1 MDPLIRKLLVL
12 NAGSG
17 SQRCTL
23 FEMPALLSDEPLD
36 PAWEAKLD
44 STEPGQ
50 PEGKIILRVMKCGE
64 SIEAGSVSLES
75 PVAARTDRLIQLL
88 WSGPAPTVGGPGE
101 IDAVA
106 HRVVHG
112 GAAYREAVRL
122 DGQVEATIERL
133 AAFAPLHNPN
143 NLIGIR
149 VARQVF
155 GSETPQ
161 YSVFDTAFHHTQSRA
176 TFTYAGPHEW
186 VDQGI
191 RRYGFHG
198 TSFRYASERAA
209 RLLGRANDPN
219 LRLILC
225 HLGGGCS
232 LCATIGGRS
241 VATTMGFTPLEGM
254 PMCTRSGS
262 VDPSILIYLLR
273 QGRDADDLERIL
285 NKESGLKGLSG
296 LSGDT
301 RFLTP
306 AAEGG
311 DDRARLA
318 LDVFIH
324 GLQAAIGQML
334 AALGDVPHALVFTDA
349 IGEDE
354 PPIRAAACV
363 PFRFLNL
370 YLDPQKNASSPLDT
384 DLATPSS
391 AVRIL
396 LIRSQEAW
404 QIARECHP
412 MLAK

>member
-17 SQRCTL
+17 SQRCSL
-23 FEMPALLSDEPLD
+23 FELPAILPDEPLD
-36 PAWEAKLD
+36 PVWEAKLD

-50 PEGKIILRVMKCGE
+50 PQGKMILHAVKRGE
-64 SIEAGSVSLES
+64 AIEAGSVSLDS
-75 PVAARTDRLIQLL
+75 PIAARTDQLLQSL
-88 WSGPAPTVGGPGE
+88 WSGPAATVAGPGE

-122 DGQVEATIERL
+122 DGQVEATIERF

-149 VARQVF
+149 AARQIF
-155 GSETPQ
+155 GNETPQ
-161 YSVFDTAFHHTQSRA
+161 FSVFDTAFHHTQPAA
-176 TFTYAGPHEW
+176 TFTYAGPLEW
-186 VDQGI
+186 LDQGI

-273 QGRDADDLERIL
+273 QGCDADDLERIL
-285 NKESGLKGLSG
+285 NKESGLKGLSAF
-296 LSGDT
+296 SGDT
-301 RFLTP
+301 RLLVP
-306 AAEGG
+306 AANGG
-311 DDRARLA
+311 DDHARLA

-324 GLQAAIGQML
+324 GIRTAIGPDARHPRQYPPR
-334 AALGDVPHALVFTDA
+334 LGFYRCD
-349 IGEDE
+349 
-354 PPIRAAACV
+354 
-363 PFRFLNL
+363 
-370 YLDPQKNASSPLDT
+370 
-384 DLATPSS
+384 
-391 AVRIL
+391 
-396 LIRSQEAW
+396 W
-404 QIARECHP
+404 
-412 MLAK
+412 